1 MTIRKRMIA
10 ALLAAALPAGAAG
23 AMAAAQE
30 PAHRHAATLPDDGLT
45 AKARA
50 QIAEARRA
58 VAPLGT
64 PEAARAAGYSP
75 MFGNVPLQGEHF
87 VRMDLVRGDRFDPS
101 HPSVL
106 IFAPVDGRPA
116 LVGAAYAYL
125 HPTRAAMPEGFDG
138 AADHWHTHDD
148 LTDIPGKHLVMTHL
162 WFVPAP
168 DGPFARYNPSLPF
181 LAAGLAPVAVPAD
194 AAGKRRV
201 REVAL
206 ALALVTAPPRA
217 LERAERAAGPALAA
231 RLEPHRAAIR
241 ALVPAMKAAQRSND
255 RAAFDRLSADAAG
268 RSRALVA
275 VYRDTAGSGWARR
288 ALDRE
293 LAEFFA
299 EEHAHA
305 GHGG

>member
-1 MTIRKRMIA
+1 MTIRKRWIA
-10 ALLAAALPAGAAG
+10 ALVAAAIPTA
-23 AMAAAQE
+23 AAAQE
-30 PAHRHAATLPDDGLT
+30 PAHRHTVQAPGDELT

-50 QIAEARRA
+50 QIEEARRA
-58 VAPLGT
+58 AAPLAT
-64 PEAARAAGYSP
+64 PEAARAAGYVP
-75 MFGNVPLQGEHF
+75 VFGNVPLQGEHF

-125 HPTRAAMPEGFDG
+125 HPTRDAMPEGFDG
-138 AADHWHTHDD
+138 AADPWHTHDD
-148 LTDIPGKHLVMTHL
+148 LTDVPGKHLVMTHL
-162 WFVPAP
+162 WLVPAP

-194 AAGKRRV
+194 AAGARRV

-231 RLEPHRAAIR
+231 RLQPHRDAML
-241 ALVPAMKAAQRSND
+241 ALLPAMKAAQRSND
-255 RAAFDRLSADAAG
+255 RAALDRLSADAAA

-275 VYRDTAGSGWARR
+275 LYRDAAGSSWARR
-288 ALDRE
+288 AVDRE
-293 LAEFFA
+293 LAQFFA
-299 EEHAHA
+299 EEHAH
-305 GHGG
+305 GG

>member
-1 MTIRKRMIA
+1 MMTIRKRILA
-10 ALLAAALPAGAAG
+10 ALLAAAVPAGAAG

-30 PAHRHAATLPDDGLT
+30 PAHRHAAAPDDGLT

-64 PEAARAAGYSP
+64 PEAARAAGYVP

-87 VRMDLVRGDRFDPS
+87 VRMDLVRGDRFDPA

-106 IFAPVDGRPA
+106 IFAPVDGRAA

-148 LTDIPGKHLVMTHL
+148 LTDVPEKHLVMTHL
-162 WFVPAP
+162 WFVDAP
-168 DGPFARYNPSLPF
+168 GGPFARYNPSLPF
-181 LAAGLAPVAVPAD
+181 LAAGLAPVEVPAD
-194 AAGKRRV
+194 AAGARRV

-206 ALALVTAPPRA
+206 ALALITAPPRA

-241 ALVPAMKAAQRSND
+241 ALLPAMKAAQRSGD
-255 RAAFDRLSADAAG
+255 RAAFDRLSADAAE

-275 VYRDTAGSGWARR
+275 VYRDAAGSSWARR
-288 ALDRE
+288 ALERE

-299 EEHAHA
+299 EEHA